1 MNKTTQRSATALL
14 RSEKREKLGTRASQ
28 ALRAAGRIPSTL
40 EWLGAEPHVDLS
52 IDETEFL
59 TARRQHQHVFE
70 LQLDGRSVSAI
81 VRQLQWDVF
90 GERIVHVE
98 FRRVD
103 LTKKTE
109 VEVELVFTGHPKGVL
124 NHLVT
129 HVTVRALPTEIPDS
143 VEVSVADLEPGTTVF
158 AKEIKVPANVE
169 LVTAL
174 AAPVAR
180 ISEIKIEIL
189 ETAAAPA
196 EGAEAAAAAG
206 AAGAA
211 PAAAGAAPA
220 AGAPGAAPAKGAA
233 APAKGAAPAAEAK
246 KGPDKK

>member
-1 MNKTTQRSATALL
+1 MTTARPKATTQRSATALL
-14 RSEKREKLGTRASQ
+14 QTEKREKLGTRASQ
-28 ALRAAGRIPSTL
+28 ALRAQGRIPCTL

-70 LQLDGRSVSAI
+70 LKLDGRGVAVI

-90 GERIVHVE
+90 GERIAHVE

-129 HVTVRALPTEIPDS
+129 HVTVRALPTEIPDQL
-143 VEVSVADLEPGTTVF
+143 EVSVADLEPGTSVF

-169 LVTAL
+169 LVTAPG
-174 AAPVAR
+174 APVAR

-196 EGAEAAAAAG
+196 EGAEAAAAA

-220 AGAPGAAPAKGAA
+220 AGAAGAAA
-233 APAKGAAPAAEAK
+233 APAKGAAPAAEGK
-246 KGPDKK
+246 KGPERK